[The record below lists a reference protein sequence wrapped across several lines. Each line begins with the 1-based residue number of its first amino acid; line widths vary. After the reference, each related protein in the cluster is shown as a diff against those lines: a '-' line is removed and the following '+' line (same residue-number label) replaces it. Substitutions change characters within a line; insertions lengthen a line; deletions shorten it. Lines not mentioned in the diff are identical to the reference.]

1 MGKSARHKK
10 GKSAGKLP
18 FVLDRH
24 AREGLIEQT
33 VSGMRM
39 AIASGHYR
47 IGERV
52 PSLNEFVR
60 LAKVSV
66 KVPRVAYTRLVR
78 DGWLQVRHGVGY
90 TATSPD
96 IPNWK
101 GRILFV
107 LWMIGYGQTVGQIAR
122 QKILTKAGYRCVSI
136 TLQDV
141 SRTSLASLESAL
153 EEHYDL
159 VVASN
164 PREEMERVLEASGT
178 PYVVSHVLRRKF
190 PGPHC
195 RGMFVEDRLAQTDL
209 ARAALKAGVRTAACV
224 DFTDAHDGY
233 AAALEKVGISVERWR
248 TPVLDCDGKLEG
260 VRRGA
265 GEYFAKL
272 IADRAKLP
280 DLLVFTDDYVA
291 DGALFAL
298 AADGVRIPRDVRVV
312 TLYNCGLGL
321 SSPQEFARIECCYPP
336 NLEKTIAFL
345 LECLSGK
352 GPRRIFRAG
361 PRFVPGPTL

>member
-1 MGKSARHKK
+1 MRARQGK
-10 GKSAGKLP
+10 GNLAGKLP
-18 FVLDRH
+18 FVLDRR

-33 VSGMRM
+33 ISGMRI

-66 KVPRVAYTRLVR
+66 KVPRVAYSRLVK

-90 TATSPD
+90 AATSPD

-101 GRILFV
+101 GRVLFV
-107 LWMIGYGQTVGQIAR
+107 LWGIGYEQTVTQSAR
-122 QKILTKAGYRCVSI
+122 QQAFAEAGYRSVSI
-136 TLQDV
+136 TLNDV
-141 SRTSLASLESAL
+141 TPVSLAALEATL

-159 VVASN
+159 IVASN
-164 PREEMERVLEASGT
+164 PREEMERLFEASGM
-178 PYVVSHVLRRKF
+178 PYVVSHVLRREF

-195 RGMFVEDRLAQTDL
+195 RGMILQNQSVQKDV
-209 ARAALKAGVRTAACV
+209 ARAALKAGIRTAACV
-224 DFTDAHDGY
+224 DFTDANDGY
-233 AAALEKVGISVERWR
+233 AAAMEKVGVLVERWR
-248 TPVLDCDGKLEG
+248 TPILDCGGRLEG
-260 VRRGA
+260 IRRGA
-265 GEYFAKL
+265 GEYFGKL
-272 IADRAKLP
+272 LAEKMRLP

-298 AADGVRIPRDVRVV
+298 AMAGVRIPRDVKVV

-321 SSPQEFARIECCYPP
+321 SSPQDFTRLEFFHERE
-336 NLEKTIAFL
+336 LGTVMAFL
-345 LECLSGK
+345 LKCLSGK
-352 GPRRIFRAG
+352 NTQRILRVGPRYVAG
-361 PRFVPGPTL
+361 QTL